1 MRHSPS
7 PDSDAAAI
15 KLRILGEKLIQ
26 CGELVFQ
33 FDPAKLVTY
42 GSHELAVARRCAAIV
57 DGEDCESSLRQQ
69 LMKES
74 RGTNPILDPHISDQL
89 CGWPSVDIHNQR
101 NLAGRWAL
109 PGEHEFP
116 VENGSIIS
124 FELEKLRLSQSVI
137 VHAARVPYS
146 FAASINTADGNA
158 RGRHEGGEF
167 VDVVFAVVGVGG
179 FLVPLYLGNSFA
191 PSAFQFCD

>member
-15 KLRILGEKLIQ
+15 KLRILGEKLIE

-69 LMKES
+69 LMEEY
-74 RGTNPILDPHISDQL
+74 RGTGPIFDPHISDQL
-89 CGWPSVDIHNQR
+89 CSWPTVDIYDER
-101 NLAGRWAL
+101 NLTSGRAL

-116 VENGSIIS
+116 VESGSIIS
-124 FELEKLRLSQSVI
+124 FELEKLRLS
-137 VHAARVPYS
+137 
-146 FAASINTADGNA
+146 
-158 RGRHEGGEF
+158 
-167 VDVVFAVVGVGG
+167 
-179 FLVPLYLGNSFA
+179 
-191 PSAFQFCD
+191 